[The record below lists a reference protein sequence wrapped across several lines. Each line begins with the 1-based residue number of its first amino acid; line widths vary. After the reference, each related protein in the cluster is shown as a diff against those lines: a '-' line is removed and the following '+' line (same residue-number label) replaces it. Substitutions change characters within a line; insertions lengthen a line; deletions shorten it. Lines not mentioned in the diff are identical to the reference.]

1 MFKDHYSFHQPSDN
15 TTIWRYLD
23 FAKFVDLILSNQLH
37 FTRSDNFDDPFEGDF
52 KFKDYEIY
60 KPMFVDQ
67 EKSKKFYFINCWHI
81 NEEQSDAMWK
91 IFLDTNN
98 GIAIKSTIGDLKRGL
113 SKSND
118 DIYISQM
125 YYHNFSKVT
134 FDDLLKEEK
143 QRMRQSFGEGVNM
156 FKYKRISFEHEKE
169 LRLMFID
176 LPIPHVTRDCP
187 ERPCLEFK
195 KIDIVVE
202 SLINEI
208 VIAPF
213 ADRWF
218 KTLVEKFVSSFH
230 LNLSVTQSDLYLKK

>member
-23 FAKFVDLILSNQLH
+23 FTKFVDLLLSNQLH

-52 KFKDYEIY
+52 NFKDYEIY

-98 GIAIKSTIGDLKRGL
+98 GIAIKSTIGDLKKGL

-118 DIYISQM
+118 DIYIS
-125 YYHNFSKVT
+125 ST
-134 FDDLLKEEK
+134 
-143 QRMRQSFGEGVNM
+143 
-156 FKYKRISFEHEKE
+156 
-169 LRLMFID
+169 LRF
-176 LPIPHVTRDCP
+176 
-187 ERPCLEFK
+187 
-195 KIDIVVE
+195 
-202 SLINEI
+202 
-208 VIAPF
+208 
-213 ADRWF
+213 
-218 KTLVEKFVSSFH
+218 
-230 LNLSVTQSDLYLKK
+230 